1 MSMNIEINQ
10 NLKYKD
16 ILLQIETIK
25 SQYQEIL
32 LSFSIF
38 EQDKKILFIKQ
49 MKKQIY
55 SLSFDEWRI
64 DKIWNFI
71 NDKETTLMDVFTNGQ
86 Q

>member
-10 NLKYKD
+10 KLKYKE

-25 SQYQEIL
+25 SQYQEVL

-49 MKKQIY
+49 MKRQIY

-71 NDKETTLMDVFTNGQ
+71 NDKEITLMDIFTNGQ

>member
-1 MSMNIEINQ
+1 MNIEINQ
-10 NLKYKD
+10 NLKYKE

-25 SQYQEIL
+25 SQYQEVL

-55 SLSFDEWRI
+55 SLNFDEWRI

-71 NDKETTLMDVFTNGQ
+71 NNKETTLMDVFTNGQ